1 MDVDL
6 SSFKSRVTSWTR
18 EFSRH
23 EFWDQGAIWRVKNGK
38 SGGGGGGGK
47 IPSKLTMFFEG
58 TEIEFRCR
66 VFYWI
71 ANGSNVGGNPLVF
84 TVSKK
89 LQALMLK
96 RLNIA
101 QSSVHLRL
109 LYEIIL
115 QSCSL
120 PYCYPGWKS
129 LNIQKSNRIQT
140 GGLIWY
146 IIPNRNGCES
156 LMWKRVF
163 SSYQRVSLQS
173 AGNVSA
179 LA

>member
-1 MDVDL
+1 MNSRIFTPWVLRPRCNLESEKWKKWWWWWKKNHL
-6 SSFKSRVTSWTR
+6 SL
-18 EFSRH
+18 
-23 EFWDQGAIWRVKNGK
+23 
-38 SGGGGGGGK
+38 
-47 IPSKLTMFFEG
+47 PCFFEG

-66 VFYWI
+66 FFCGWLMVRTWVEILCFHGVKKATSI
-71 ANGSNVGGNPLVF
+71 NVEALKYCSVISAPSF
-84 TVSKK
+84 TVWNPS
-89 LQALMLK
+89 
-96 RLNIA
+96 
-101 QSSVHLRL
+101 
-109 LYEIIL
+109 L